1 MNCKKF
7 LLGAVTCA
15 MVVSFEKVQA
25 TEVEQQKQKL
35 LREFMLRQ
43 DVHLMISNQWRESGA
58 KAETWWKAGKYED
71 SIFKEISQAI
81 VDCILLQ
88 GSFRQKDCIVNWGG
102 AEGVKYQ
109 IFKFVGAEPTK
120 LVYSPENWNALF
132 LYNVIFQWLRNPEA
146 LSSEQIFTKVQND
159 LNAYYK
165 MQGIE
170 TDTAMAQAAGDIKK
184 YISDIKFDEYLDK
197 LRKICNPIND
207 SIGNPYE
214 LARAPLN
221 TMNKDNRICLSYKS
235 IRGLMTNASSPL
247 SLVVNFKNDP
257 KASDVTISD
266 VNIFIP
272 KGKNNVLEVYKP
284 APIKYLLEGIFKNS
298 FRDCI
303 KNNRKI
309 EFVNGVD
316 LTKFPGEFPNKYELD
331 FVMRPSNISGS
342 VGHHTVEALLSYV
355 KEYNSSLDKSKEI
368 KSKATANRTTTTK
381 VANGIDKI
389 KQTTTNYS
397 IRNDAND
404 RNTIRF
410 DQAPDPKNQN
420 DVKIWLINNECWN
433 ALLCLYDGKPEQLL
447 GAYSSYYKDKKN
459 LEDWIKMC
467 MHVKKALDNVKPKKK
482 LSHPNF
488 IKNILEEKFNEEQA
502 RFYIN
507 NIDFIEQVV
516 DRKLFKSENEVNQ
529 QLFKYMGDSDALAK
543 WKNSCNIL
551 IGALDKYHMG
561 FYIPENS
568 GLLLNVIQKWLNSD
582 NSNDIKN
589 KAERYVQE
597 LLIKYLDGVSLNG
610 KNINAK
616 EIKNSAVLEELAQ
629 RILNEVDNMFANVQ
643 RDYFDEGPRPD
654 YVADNKVKEK
664 IVEDKLPKDIQSI
677 KDWMLDLIYNEVEGG
692 YGISGFIDEEVMKDK
707 IAELKFNIDKINQYI
722 ENTLLNGEQT

>member
-1 MNCKKF
+1 M
-7 LLGAVTCA
+7 
-15 MVVSFEKVQA
+15 
-25 TEVEQQKQKL
+25 
-35 LREFMLRQ
+35 
-43 DVHLMISNQWRESGA
+43 
-58 KAETWWKAGKYED
+58 
-71 SIFKEISQAI
+71 
-81 VDCILLQ
+81 
-88 GSFRQKDCIVNWGG
+88 GG
-102 AEGVKYQ
+102 AEGVKHQ

-146 LSSEQIFTKVQND
+146 LPSEQIFTKVQND

-184 YISDIKFDEYLDK
+184 YISDIKFDEYLNK
-197 LRKICNPIND
+197 LRKICNPTID
-207 SIGNPYE
+207 TIKEPYNLT
-214 LARAPLN
+214 LALLN
-221 TMNKDNRICLSYKS
+221 TEVKNEKLCLSYKS
-235 IRGLMTNASSPL
+235 VHDLKTNAFSSL
-247 SLVVNFKNDP
+247 SLDVNFKNDP
-257 KASDVTISD
+257 KTSNVTIND

-272 KGKNNVLEVYKP
+272 NDKREVLEVYTP
-284 APIKYLLEGIFKNS
+284 APIKYIPEGIFKNPFWS
-298 FRDCI
+298 CI
-303 KNNRKI
+303 KNNKKI
-309 EFVNGVD
+309 EYLEDFD
-316 LTKFPGEFPNKYELD
+316 TREFIDEFPNKYELD
-331 FVMRPSNISGS
+331 FVMHPRNIRNS
-342 VGHHTVEALLSYV
+342 VRLHTVETLLNYV
-355 KEYNSSLDKSKEI
+355 NEYNSSLDKSKEI
-368 KSKATANRTTTTK
+368 KSKATANRTTTTTK
-381 VANGIDKI
+381 VGGGIDKI
-389 KQTTTNYS
+389 KQTTTNNS
-397 IRNDAND
+397 IRNYVND
-404 RNTIRF
+404 RNTIQF
-410 DQAPDPKNQN
+410 DQAPDPKNQK
-420 DVKIWLINNECWN
+420 DVKTWLFKNECWD
-433 ALLCLYDGKPEQLL
+433 ALLYLYDGKPEQLL

-467 MHVKKALDNVKPKKK
+467 MHVQKALDNVKPKKK

-516 DRKLFKSENEVNQ
+516 DRKLFKSENEVNP
-529 QLFKYMGDSDALAK
+529 QLFKYMNDPDALAK

-582 NSNDIKN
+582 DSNDIKN
-589 KAERYVQE
+589 EAEGYVQE

-616 EIKNSAVLEELAQ
+616 EIKNSAVLAELAQ
-629 RILNEVDNMFANVQ
+629 RILTEVDNMFANVQ

-664 IVEDKLPKDIQSI
+664 IVEGKLPKDTQSI
-677 KDWMLDLIYNEVEGG
+677 KDWMLDLIYNEVEEG
-692 YGISGFIDEEVMKDK
+692 YGISGFIDEEAMKDK
-707 IAELKFNIDKINQYI
+707 IAELKFNIEKINQYI

>member
-71 SIFKEISQAI
+71 SIFKEISKAI
-81 VDCILLQ
+81 VDCVLLQ
-88 GSFRQKDCIVNWGG
+88 GSFRQKDCIVNLG

-184 YISDIKFDEYLDK
+184 YISDIKFDEYLNK
-197 LRKICNPIND
+197 LRKICNPTIDTIKEPYNLTLAFR
-207 SIGNPYE
+207 SMIG
-214 LARAPLN
+214 
-221 TMNKDNRICLSYKS
+221 KDNSICLSYKS
-235 IRGLMTNASSPL
+235 ISGLRTNAGSPL

-284 APIKYLLEGIFKNS
+284 APIKYIPEGIFKNS
-298 FRDCI
+298 FWGCI
-303 KNNRKI
+303 KNNKKI
-309 EFVNGVD
+309 EYVD
-316 LTKFPGEFPNKYELD
+316 GFDTREFIDEFPNKYELD
-331 FVMRPSNISGS
+331 FVMHPRNINDS
-342 VGHHTVEALLSYV
+342 VRLHTVETLLSYV
-355 KEYNSSLDKSKEI
+355 NEYNSSLDKSKEI
-368 KSKATANRTTTTK
+368 KSKATANRATTK
-381 VANGIDKI
+381 VGSGIDKI
-389 KQTTTNYS
+389 KQTTTNNS
-397 IRNDAND
+397 IRNDVND

-410 DQAPDPKNQN
+410 DQAPDPKDQN

-433 ALLCLYDGKPEQLL
+433 ALLYLYGSKQEQLL
-447 GAYSSYYKDKKN
+447 GAYNSYYKDKK
-459 LEDWIKMC
+459 LAGWIKMC
-467 MHVKKALDNVKPKKK
+467 MHVKKALDDVEPKKK

-488 IKNILEEKFNEEQA
+488 IENILEKKFNEEQA

-516 DRKLFKSENEVNQ
+516 DRKLFQSENEVNP
-529 QLFKYMGDSDALAK
+529 QLFKYMNDPDALAK

-561 FYIPENS
+561 FYIPEKS
-568 GLLLNVIQKWLNSD
+568 GLLLNVIQKWFNSD
-582 NSNDIKN
+582 DSNDIKN

-610 KNINAK
+610 KIIKAK
-616 EIKNSAVLEELAQ
+616 EIENSAELAQ
-629 RILNEVDNMFANVQ
+629 RILTEVDNMFANVQ

-664 IVEDKLPKDIQSI
+664 IVEGKLPKDTKSI
-677 KDWMLDLIYNEVEGG
+677 KDWMLDLIYNEVEEG

-707 IAELKFNIDKINQYI
+707 IAELKFNIDEINQYI
-722 ENTLLNGEQT
+722 ENTLLNDG